1 MDNLDPSLFFTN
13 SNIHNT
19 KNLNQSTTIKNSTL
33 EDDMAK
39 SLLKSKKTSS
49 LIFDGLEESS
59 ILFDSKIGNPSD
71 SVVEIDLNN
80 MKECT
85 EQQNTRANN
94 RRQTMQIFKQNR
106 EMARLEEQAR
116 LEEVGKLYI
125 NLIIRPNNV

>member
-106 EMARLEEQAR
+106 EMARLEEEAR

>member
-85 EQQNTRANN
+85 EQQNTKANN
-94 RRQTMQIFKQNR
+94 RRQTMQIFKQNK